1 MTQRRHAGEPP
12 LSELLEDP
20 ITHALMRRDGVTM
33 AALLDLIEDAQHHL
47 ADEAAPRRCAAGR

>member
-1 MTQRRHAGEPP
+1 MTDRRRAAEPP

-33 AALLDLIEDAQHHL
+33 DALLDLIEGMQRHL
-47 ADEAAPRRCAAGR
+47 REETADGADW